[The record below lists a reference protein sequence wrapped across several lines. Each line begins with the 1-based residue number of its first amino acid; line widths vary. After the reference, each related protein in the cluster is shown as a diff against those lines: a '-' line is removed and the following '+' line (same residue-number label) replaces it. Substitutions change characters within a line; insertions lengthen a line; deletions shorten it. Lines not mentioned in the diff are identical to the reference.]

1 MKNVRD
7 ILYDFLEKAVE
18 HIEEILVAVVI
29 ISIIVLFSYGVY
41 NSAIAPKEGIVISKR
56 YSKGYYYTTYETI
69 RRKGETISV
78 PVQKYEEP
86 SYTITIKGINKKG
99 EEQEYSLQVS
109 PEEYANIEIGDTY
122 IREYED

>member
-1 MKNVRD
+1 MKKVRD

-18 HIEEILVAVVI
+18 HIEEIIVAVVLTT
-29 ISIIVLFSYGVY
+29 IIVFFCYAVY
-41 NSAIAPKEGIVISKR
+41 NSTIAPKEGIVISKR
-56 YSKGYYYTTYETI
+56 YSKGYTYTTYETI
-69 RRKGETISV
+69 RRKGENIRV

-86 SYTITIKGINKKG
+86 SYIITIKGINKKG

-109 PEEYANIEIGDTY
+109 QEEYAHIEIGDTY